1 MLFMIYVKF
10 ILSMMSDFFE
20 QSFLGHIPLSTCP
33 SCQKP
38 YAKTSGQM
46 LMEDEE
52 TRLFHVVCSFC
63 DQATLA
69 LVSLFEQGSQTRVL
83 LTDAARDDIQRFCL
97 QDAVHANFRRV
108 NLHKPIIAEV
118 QLQFVGESLA
128 VRQLGGILIHVRD
141 VVEVKAL
148 PM

>member
-1 MLFMIYVKF
+1 MVYIKFVLTMI
-10 ILSMMSDFFE
+10 SDFFE

-97 QDAVHANFRRV
+97 QDAVHV
-108 NLHKPIIAEV
+108 NHVLEIHRLLSTPQGMQKLCYQHPSFASRPSRSTMQASHSKKKPK
-118 QLQFVGESLA
+118 
-128 VRQLGGILIHVRD
+128 H
-141 VVEVKAL
+141 
-148 PM
+148 